1 VAHFEIKWLIIF
13 LALSVQVVIMA
24 VFNDI
29 AMIALS
35 KDRVVPSTSPSTWK
49 LKSIF
54 FQGLV
59 YGLYLTFT
67 TWAL

>member
-1 VAHFEIKWLIIF
+1 M
-13 LALSVQVVIMA
+13 QVVIMA

-35 KDRVVPSTSPSTWK
+35 KDRVVPSSSPNIWN

-54 FQGLV
+54 IQGLV